1 MLGQV
6 LKGESLGTAGA
17 GCHRLDTL
25 LVAIPT
31 ASK

>member
-1 MLGQV
+1 MLGWV
-6 LKGESLGTAGA
+6 LKGESLETATA

-25 LVAIPT
+25 LAAIPT